1 MLESDKI
8 KHNPKDDNA
17 PLKSQNLFE
26 AIRIH
31 SNRIT
36 GDKRIKKVLKKTPP
50 FKIGKETTINKKNAE
65 IILVKKSLGK
75 VIFLT
80 FLQFFHTFYIDY

>member
-26 AIRIH
+26 AILIH

-50 FKIGKETTINKKNAE
+50 LKIGKAITINKKNAE
-65 IILVKKSLGK
+65 IILVKKSAGK

-80 FLQFFHTFYIDY
+80 FL